1 MTDRPWT
8 ADEGHALT
16 QLLYTALSVGANA
29 LALVDSREPDG
40 VIDKMIVHYD
50 HVTAL
55 FPWAESP
62 LGFGAVPVKGYGPIP
77 EDKTTL
83 RCNVLPM
90 PDLKSALALQDKFGD
105 PNWSA
110 DLRETLNT
118 APIRH

>member
-1 MTDRPWT
+1 MSDRPLT
-8 ADEGHALT
+8 ADKCHAIT

-29 LALVDSREPDG
+29 LALVDQREPGG
-40 VIDKMIVHYD
+40 VIEKMIAPYD
-50 HVTAL
+50 RVTAL

-77 EDKTTL
+77 DDKTTL

-90 PDLKSALALQDKFGD
+90 PDLRSALALQDKFGD

-110 DLRETLNT
+110 DLRETLNA
-118 APIRH
+118 APLRH